1 MFWHLISSTLESNQ
15 ESNNTFKRHFFNTLG
30 FLCIGL
36 AAVGIIL
43 PVMPTTIFV
52 ILAAYFFAKGSKKFH
67 DWLLRNKV
75 FGTYLSNYRDGKGM
89 SVGSKIFSISFL
101 WVGIIFSVVMLEIT
115 WLKIAL
121 LAVAIAVTIHIYKI
135 KTTPKVG

>member
-1 MFWHLISSTLESNQ
+1 MPLKYFSTLESNT

-36 AAVGIIL
+36 AVIGIIL

-52 ILAAYFFAKGSKKFH
+52 ILAAYFFAKGSKRFH
-67 DWLLRNKV
+67 DWLLQNKV

-89 SVGSKIFSISFL
+89 SIGSKIFSISFL
-101 WVGIIFSVVMLEIT
+101 WVGIVFSILMIDSVWIRVV
-115 WLKIAL
+115 L
-121 LAVAIAVTIHIYKI
+121 LAIAIAVTIHIYKI
-135 KTTPKVG
+135 KTTPKED

>member
-1 MFWHLISSTLESNQ
+1 MPLNIFSTLESNS

-30 FLCIGL
+30 FVSLGL
-36 AAVGIIL
+36 AVVGIIL

-52 ILAAYFFAKGSKKFH
+52 ILAAYFFAKGSKRFH
-67 DWLLRNKV
+67 DWLLQNKV
-75 FGTYLSNYRDGKGM
+75 FGTYLSNYREGKGM
-89 SVGSKIFSISFL
+89 SLGSKIFSISFL

-121 LAVAIAVTIHIYKI
+121 LAVAIAVTIHIYII

>member
-1 MFWHLISSTLESNQ
+1 
-15 ESNNTFKRHFFNTLG
+15 
-30 FLCIGL
+30 
-36 AAVGIIL
+36 
-43 PVMPTTIFV
+43 MPTTIFV

-135 KTTPKVG
+135 KTTPKVV